1 MKIIVDAFGG
11 DNAPLEIIKGCAS
24 AVSEYGLD
32 IVLVGI
38 KKEIERV
45 IKENN
50 ILMYHMTIEDA
61 KDVIT
66 MNDDPASIM
75 KFKKNSSMA
84 VGLKMLADGKGD
96 AFVSAGNSGALV
108 FGSTMIIK
116 RIKGIKRSAFA
127 PVIPKDDGCF
137 MLIDSGANVECR
149 PEMLRQF
156 GVMGSIYMEKVMHV
170 KNPRVGLANV
180 GTEEHKGGSFQ
191 HETFMLLKESP
202 INFVGNIE
210 ARDIPMD
217 AADVVVTDGFTG
229 NIILKLYEG
238 VAMTLMGK
246 IKDVLSKNFKTKL
259 AGAMI
264 LSDMRELKKQI
275 DYNEFGGAPVIGVT
289 KPVFKIHGNAKA
301 KTVKSA
307 IKLTAEYVEGNV
319 VDDITNALTKINLK
333 GDDGE

>member
-24 AVSEYGLD
+24 AVSEYGFD

-38 KKEIERV
+38 KNEIERV

-50 ILMYHMTIEDA
+50 ILMYRMTIEDA

-84 VGLKMLADGKGD
+84 VGLRMLANGEGD

-156 GVMGSIYMEKVMHV
+156 GIMGSIYMEKVMHV

-238 VAMTLMGK
+238 VAMTLMSK

-275 DYNEFGGAPVIGVT
+275 DYNEFGGAPIIGVT
-289 KPVFKIHGNAKA
+289 KPVFKVHGNAKA
-301 KTVKSA
+301 KTVKNA
-307 IKLTAEYVEGNV
+307 LRLTAEYVKGNV
-319 VDDITNALTKINLK
+319 INDITEALTKINLK
-333 GDDGE
+333 GDNEE